1 MPPTDA
7 ISWSA
12 DLLDHLGAI
21 PGSTEVH
28 ARPDGLW
35 MSAPALDV
43 PAMGREMTA
52 LGFRLCT
59 MTGLPADGG
68 ETTVIYHWVRVDNAN
83 QGVHLKTRTRG
94 SALPSL
100 ATTVR
105 PASWSEREIHDFFG
119 ATFTGHPNLAPLLR
133 PASLKEGFFR
143 DAPAA
148 AAPAEE

>member
-1 MPPTDA
+1 MPETDLTL
-7 ISWSA
+7 SPA
-12 DLLDHLGAI
+12 DLVPRLGAI
-21 PGSTEVH
+21 PGSTEVY

-35 MSAPALDV
+35 MSAPQLDV
-43 PAMGREMTA
+43 PGMGREMTT

-68 ETTVIYHWVRVDNAN
+68 ETTVIYHWVRADHAAHA
-83 QGVHLKTRTRG
+83 VHLKTCTRG
-94 SALPSL
+94 GALPSL
-100 ATTVR
+100 AMTVR

>member
-1 MPPTDA
+1 MPETDA
-7 ISWSA
+7 TVSPA
-12 DLLDHLGAI
+12 VVVDRLGAI

-35 MSAPALDV
+35 VSAPELDV
-43 PAMGREMTA
+43 PAMGRAMTD

-68 ETTVIYHWVRVDNAN
+68 ETTVIYHWVHA
-83 QGVHLKTRTRG
+83 GHAAHAVHLKTCTRSG
-94 SALPSL
+94 ALPSL
-100 ATTVR
+100 ATLVR

-119 ATFTGHPNLAPLLR
+119 AAFTGHPNLAPLLR
-133 PASLKEGFFR
+133 PSSLKEGFFR

-148 AAPAEE
+148 APAEE